1 MDFQSIDWKRG
12 IMLGAIAGV
21 IWGWIA
27 MLVNAISGAFQFEN
41 SVVQNLV
48 NFAAGGAVF
57 GIVVSGFL
65 NLLKERLPFKNI
77 FLKTIFISTVLWVI
91 LRIGGILLSSV
102 EPERYHPITAQSV
115 QGFIL
120 AIIMGCILGTLWKI
134 NKTRI

>member
-65 NLLKERLPFKNI
+65 NLLRERLPFKNI

-91 LRIGGILLSSV
+91 LRIGGMLLSSI
-102 EPERYHPITAQSV
+102 EPERFHFVTAQSV
-115 QGFIL
+115 QGFVL
-120 AIIMGCILGTLWKI
+120 AVIMGCILGVLWKI
-134 NKTRI
+134 KSKEI